1 VKSYDFARLI
11 AQSQKVFSKLKG
23 NFPDNSGKY
32 FIFLDFF
39 LKKLESSLPM
49 KFINHLFA
57 ILSKLAIT
65 NMNRDWKKIRQIG
78 NDNFVY

>member
-1 VKSYDFARLI
+1 
-11 AQSQKVFSKLKG
+11 
-23 NFPDNSGKY
+23 
-32 FIFLDFF
+32 
-39 LKKLESSLPM
+39 M